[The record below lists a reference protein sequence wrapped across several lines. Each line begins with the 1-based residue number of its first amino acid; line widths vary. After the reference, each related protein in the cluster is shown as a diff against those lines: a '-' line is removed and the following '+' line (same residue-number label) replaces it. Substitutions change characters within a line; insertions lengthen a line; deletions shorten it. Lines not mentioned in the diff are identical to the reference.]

1 MTPEFQ
7 LIQQIRELVQSDMI
21 ERNPV
26 LEDFAEQFSEICHE
40 ANMRLQRCAEYLA
53 KGMRS
58 EAVHEATSAPNLL
71 QLAEAIDFPEQK
83 KWRNVCLDLELATF
97 PTLPED
103 ILARLKAECS
113 REEELAPLLG
123 QYRRAVYQADR
134 NECIRLLRELRERDP
149 DNPSWPQNLQPLE
162 ENQLPEIIEQA
173 HEALAND
180 DLYSLKAAYAELTHP
195 QRVVAPSPSLLGE
208 IKHALLG
215 ERREETM
222 RQGKTLVARLEKALG
237 AGDEESITSLMHAW
251 DKLAVDEAFE
261 PTPDM
266 QALVGRVRDWQE
278 LREREA
284 EAEAE
289 HQGRLEAMWAVLED
303 AKADEAHIRHEWDK
317 LQVGDR
323 EIPDRLVKGV
333 DEALARRQAA
343 RRHRR
348 RLVATVV
355 MVLVLAAI
363 GAVGIVAWLSSQRSL
378 QTRILAK
385 LAAMEKDRQYEEL
398 DSYLDSLRQNRPK
411 IYQLPEVSQYVDKVA
426 TVLKQQDE
434 TDRTF
439 DALMEQLDKV
449 RKEGFLLSGEQ
460 IQRIVDE
467 TRSVARTKQAQTKL
481 TDWESSWSAWKS
493 RRQRETD
500 DSLVRVTLQMREI
513 LDSRKSHPF
522 TNLDREGAALR
533 KVPPLIQEGAPFL
546 ANASTAHVET
556 FKDLSAQYDAWQRD
570 YERRV
575 KESEEAN
582 EELAGLRKGIPASLP
597 DLNRYF
603 SLLEQFVNRFPDQ
616 PAAASYKQILARKQ
630 AYTQAV
636 LLEDFRLAQFPPD
649 QQAIAQIAKW
659 LQGPLQGSVW
669 EGDLKGCLDYVRG
682 NMQVRRSLPLL
693 LSETKTLGL
702 KVFYIRPKGEIDWR
716 PVYYPDTIGTQV
728 KTDDAGNQYRIY
740 FGKIYWYEGRDQKP
754 FLTHTKDV
762 FPNFLN
768 TRDYDIRIQHQDQ
781 ENLVPQGKFLYS
793 FVARATG
800 ARQMD
805 VYLLQGIKS
814 VLANEEI
821 QPVPRAWVLKRLVAF
836 TVKSFPSVPE
846 GDAMLDLTRK
856 LPTDVPWGN
865 PQHLDVIRADQ
876 EIHEA
881 LKKFPKLDP
890 IIAQLQAQRE
900 LTTLALSRRVHC
912 VGSMQRDKSGS
923 IVPRFVR
930 QPPSEVWILTV
941 TATGTR
947 PYFRVAGYVQ
957 QDGSLKPEKGVEGD
971 LVPGQL
977 LLAPADDRDTR
988 ELRQKLNLPG
998 LVAPDS
1004 WPTNVWK

>member
-58 EAVHEATSAPNLL
+58 EAVHEATSPPSLL
-71 QLAEAIDFPEQK
+71 QLAEAINFPELK
-83 KWRNVCLDLELATF
+83 KWRNICLDLELATF
-97 PTLPED
+97 PSLAED
-103 ILARLKAECS
+103 ILARLKTECS
-113 REEELAPLLG
+113 REEDLAPLLG

-134 NECIRLLRELRERDP
+134 DECIRLLRELREKDP
-149 DNPSWPQNLQPLE
+149 ENPSWPQNLHPLE
-162 ENQLPEIIEQA
+162 ENQLPQLIEQA
-173 HEALAND
+173 REALANN
-180 DLYSLKAAYAELTHP
+180 DLYSLKATYAELTHP
-195 QRVVAPSPSLLGE
+195 QRAVTPSPNLLGE

-222 RQGKTLVARLEKALG
+222 RQGKTLAARLDKALG
-237 AGDEESITSLMHAW
+237 AGDEASIASLMQAW
-251 DKLAVDEAFE
+251 QKLAEDEAFE

-266 QALVGRVRDWQE
+266 QALVGRANDWQE
-278 LREREA
+278 LREQEA

-289 HQGRLEAMWAVLED
+289 HQSRIEAMWAVLED
-303 AKADEAHIRHEWDK
+303 PKADEAHIRHEWDK
-317 LQVGDR
+317 LMASDR
-323 EIPDRLVKGV
+323 EIPDRLVNGV
-333 DEALARRQAA
+333 DEAIARRHAA

-348 RLVATVV
+348 RLLGTVIL
-355 MVLVLAAI
+355 VLVLAAI
-363 GAVGIVAWLSSQRSL
+363 GAGAAFAWLASQRTL
-378 QTRILAK
+378 QTSILAK
-385 LAAMEKDRQYEEL
+385 LAAMEKDQQYDEL

-411 IYQLPEVSQYVDKVA
+411 IYQLPEVSQYVDKVDA
-426 TVLKQQDE
+426 VLKQQDE
-434 TDRTF
+434 TDRKF
-439 DALMEQLDKV
+439 AALIEQLDRI

-467 TRSVARTKQAQTKL
+467 TKPVARTKEARKTL
-481 TDWESSWSAWKS
+481 AEWESSWAAWKS

-500 DSLVRVTLQMREI
+500 DSLVRITLQMREF
-513 LDSRKSHPF
+513 LNSRKSHPF
-522 TNLDREGAALR
+522 TDLDREGAVLR
-533 KVPPLIQEGAPFL
+533 KLPPLIEEGTPFL
-546 ANASTAHVET
+546 AAASTEHVQA
-556 FKDLSAQYDAWQRD
+556 FKELASQYDAWQRD

-575 KESEEAN
+575 QESEAAN
-582 EELAGLRKGIPASLP
+582 EELVGLRKGIPASLP

-603 SLLEQFVNRFPDQ
+603 SLLEQFANRFPNQ
-616 PAAASYKQILARKQ
+616 EEATSYKQVLARKN
-630 AYTQAV
+630 AYTQAL

-649 QQAIAQIAKW
+649 AQTTAQIAKW

-669 EGDLKGCLDYVRG
+669 EGDLRGCLDYVSG
-682 NMQVRRSLPLL
+682 TLQVRNSLPLL
-693 LSETKTLGL
+693 LRETKELNL

-716 PVYYPDTIGTQV
+716 PVYYPDTIGTQL
-728 KTDDAGNQYRIY
+728 KQEEDGTQYRIY

-754 FLTHTKDV
+754 FLTHTKDI
-762 FPNFLN
+762 FPNWLN

-781 ENLVPQGKFLYS
+781 DNIVPQGKFLYS
-793 FVARATG
+793 FVTRGMG
-800 ARQMD
+800 ARQLD
-805 VYLLQGIKS
+805 LYLLQGIKS
-814 VLANEEI
+814 ALANEEM
-821 QPVPRAWVLKRLVAF
+821 QAVPKAWVLKRLVAF

-865 PQHLDVIRADQ
+865 PQHLDVIRANQD
-876 EIHEA
+876 IHDA

-890 IIAQLQAQRE
+890 IIAELEEQRE

-912 VGSMQRDKSGS
+912 VGSMQRDKTGKL
-923 IVPRFVR
+923 VPKFVR
-930 QPPSEVWILTV
+930 QPPAEVWTLTV

-947 PYFRVAGYVQ
+947 PYFRLAGYVQ
-957 QDGSLKPEKGVEGD
+957 QDGSIKPEKGVEGD

-977 LLAPADDRDTR
+977 LLSPADERDTR
-988 ELRQKLNLPG
+988 ALRKKLDLPG
-998 LVAPDS
+998 LIAPDS
-1004 WPTNVWK
+1004 WPTNAWK